1 MQPDIPHPNVSIIIP
16 VFNQK
21 HDFLRRCIASVI
33 SQSNSNFELIVSD
46 NHSTNECQ
54 RVIAEFSDSRIRLIS
69 PPQHLS
75 MAHHFAFA
83 SFQAKGQ
90 YISFLPSDDWV
101 EPNWLEEML
110 NTLNDY
116 PEASFVYCDVI
127 RHDLRS
133 NQTSRYRGEAYPSR
147 FFPPPEAIRLFGK
160 LLSKDIVGWVT
171 GALIRSKAY
180 FQHCGGQWAG
190 ITHAG
195 DLAFGLELIRYG
207 GVAYVNQ
214 PLANNLAWTGE
225 EGKTAESKW
234 YALSCQDAAK
244 VLDWAKNDLI
254 LDDIARRAGFRFLT
268 ARLRMTA
275 FFLLSYI
282 QLAIEE
288 RNNSELLDAFQKA
301 LRMISKG
308 LLPIWLTSVFRIAL
322 ICRLMNFLRTK
333 MGAAVKRLFFK

>member
-1 MQPDIPHPNVSIIIP
+1 MQADIFKRNTSIVIP

-21 HDFLRRCIASVI
+21 HEFLRRCIASVLA
-33 SQSNSNFELIVSD
+33 QSNSNFELIVSD
-46 NHSTNECQ
+46 NHSTNGCHQ
-54 RVIAEFSDSRIRLIS
+54 IIAEFSDSRIRLIS

-83 SFQAKGQ
+83 GFQAKGH

-110 NTLNDY
+110 KALDDY
-116 PEASFVYCDVI
+116 PDASFAYCDVI

-147 FFPPPEAIRLFGK
+147 FFSPPEAIRLYGK

-171 GALIRSKAY
+171 GALVRSKAY
-180 FQHCGGQWAG
+180 FQYCGGQWAG

-207 GVAYVNQ
+207 GVAYVGQ
-214 PLANNLAWTGE
+214 PLANNLAWTGQ
-225 EGKTAESKW
+225 EGKAAESKW

-254 LDDIARRAGFRFLT
+254 LNDIARQAGFSFSTSRS
-268 ARLRMTA
+268 RITA

-288 RNNSELLDAFQKA
+288 KKNPELLDAFQNA

-308 LLPIWLTSVFRIAL
+308 LLPIWLTSVFRTAL

-333 MGAAVKRLFFK
+333 MGAAIKKLFFN